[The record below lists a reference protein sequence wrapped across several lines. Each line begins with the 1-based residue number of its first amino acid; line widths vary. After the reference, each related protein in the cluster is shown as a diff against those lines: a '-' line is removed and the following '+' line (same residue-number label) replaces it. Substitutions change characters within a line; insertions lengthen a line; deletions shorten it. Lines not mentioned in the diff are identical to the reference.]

1 MKRIAW
7 AAATRHRPAIDVQI
21 RHRPRPCE
29 PKHPGGVC
37 AGKPRTGLLQ
47 FYDFGGSPSGSG
59 ARNYMPANNK
69 SKFVIAGLAVA
80 LGIVLLIV
88 LAELG
93 PTPQV
98 QIVSVTREDLT
109 ASITGNGKV
118 EPIAPTVARA
128 QFPTFV
134 SDVKAAE
141 GQPVRKGQLILTL
154 DAADQRA
161 QLSQARADLL
171 AAQTELR
178 NARAGG
184 PPDEVAQ
191 LQGNLQNAETQV
203 ASLERTQ
210 QALTQL
216 VAKGAAT
223 RDEVAQNQ
231 TALTTARANLQTLQ
245 QRKAALAQRASVTV
259 DAASLRVKQQQD
271 LVAALQQK
279 VASAT
284 VIAPVDGTLYSL
296 PVHKGDF
303 VKLGDVLAEMA
314 DLRHVRVRAFVDE
327 PDLGSLG
334 QNQGVQVLWD
344 AMPNRIWNGKV
355 EQVPKQVVARG
366 SRSVGEV
373 LCSVDNDKVEL
384 LPNVNVEVRI
394 LVHEQRGVLVIPR
407 GAVRYDQGQ
416 HFVLAYDGDA
426 VHRRDIKVGVAG
438 ADKYEVLAG
447 LAQGDKVAL
456 PGDVDLRDGMK
467 VRAAEAK

>member
-1 MKRIAW
+1 MPESNK
-7 AAATRHRPAIDVQI
+7 
-21 RHRPRPCE
+21 
-29 PKHPGGVC
+29 PKW
-37 AGKPRTGLLQ
+37 
-47 FYDFGGSPSGSG
+47 
-59 ARNYMPANNK
+59 
-69 SKFVIAGLAVA
+69 VIASLAVA
-80 LGIVLLIV
+80 LGVVLLIV
-88 LAELG
+88 LAERG
-93 PTPQV
+93 PAPLV

-118 EPIAPTVARA
+118 EPISPTVARA

-134 SDVKAAE
+134 ADVKVTE
-141 GQPVRKGQLILTL
+141 GQSVRKGQLILLL
-154 DAADQRA
+154 DVADVRA
-161 QLSQARADLL
+161 QLSQARGELL

-210 QALTQL
+210 QALAQL
-216 VAKGAAT
+216 AAKGAAT
-223 RDEVAQNQ
+223 QDEVAQNQ
-231 TALTTARANLQTLQ
+231 TALATARANLQTLQ
-245 QRKAALAQRASVTV
+245 QKKAALAQRASVNV
-259 DAASLRVKQQQD
+259 ESAGLRVKQQQD
-271 LVAALQQK
+271 LVAALEEK
-279 VASAT
+279 VRSAT
-284 VIAPVDGTLYSL
+284 VFAPSDGTVYSL
-296 PVHKGDF
+296 PVRKGDF
-303 VKLGDVLAEMA
+303 AKLGDVLAEMA
-314 DLRHVRVRAFVDE
+314 DLRQVRVRAFVDE
-327 PDLGSLG
+327 PDLGSLA

-373 LCSVDNDKVEL
+373 LCSVDNDKIEL

-394 LVHEQRGVLVIPR
+394 LVHEQRRVLVIPR
-407 GAVRYDQGQ
+407 GAVRYDRGQ
-416 HFVLAYDGDA
+416 HFVLAYDGEA

-438 ADKYEVLAG
+438 ADKYELISG
-447 LAQGDKVAL
+447 LALGDKVAL

>member
-1 MKRIAW
+1 MPEISK
-7 AAATRHRPAIDVQI
+7 
-21 RHRPRPCE
+21 
-29 PKHPGGVC
+29 PKW
-37 AGKPRTGLLQ
+37 
-47 FYDFGGSPSGSG
+47 
-59 ARNYMPANNK
+59 
-69 SKFVIAGLAVA
+69 VIASIGAA
-80 LGIVLLIV
+80 LGVVLLIV
-88 LAELG
+88 LAERG
-93 PTPQV
+93 PAPQV

-118 EPIAPTVARA
+118 EPISPTVARA

-134 SDVKAAE
+134 ADVKASE

-171 AAQTELR
+171 AAQTELG

-210 QALTQL
+210 QALAQL

-223 RDEVAQNQ
+223 QDEVALNQ
-231 TALTTARANLQTLQ
+231 AALTTARANLQTFQ
-245 QRKAALAQRASVTV
+245 QKKAALAQRASVTV
-259 DAASLRVKQQQD
+259 EAASLRVKQQQD
-271 LVAALQQK
+271 LVAALEEK
-279 VASAT
+279 VRSAT
-284 VIAPVDGTLYSL
+284 VIAPADETLYSL
-296 PVHKGDF
+296 PVHQGDF

-334 QNQGVQVLWD
+334 QNEGVQVLWD
-344 AMPNRIWNGKV
+344 AMPNRVWNGKV

-373 LCSVDNDKVEL
+373 VCSVDNDKVEL
-384 LPNVNVEVRI
+384 LPNVNVEVRV

-407 GAVRYDQGQ
+407 GAVRYDQGK
-416 HFVLAYDGDA
+416 HFVLAYDGEA
-426 VHRRDIKVGVAG
+426 VHRRDIEVGVAG

>member
-1 MKRIAW
+1 
-7 AAATRHRPAIDVQI
+7 
-21 RHRPRPCE
+21 
-29 PKHPGGVC
+29 
-37 AGKPRTGLLQ
+37 
-47 FYDFGGSPSGSG
+47 
-59 ARNYMPANNK
+59 MPANNK
-69 SKFVIAGLAVA
+69 PKWVIASLAVA
-80 LGIVLLIV
+80 LGVVLLIV
-88 LAELG
+88 LAERG
-93 PTPQV
+93 PAPQV

-118 EPIAPTVARA
+118 EPISPTVARA

-134 SDVKAAE
+134 ADVKASE
-141 GQPVRKGQLILTL
+141 GQSIHKGQLILTL
-154 DAADQRA
+154 DAADVRA

-178 NARAGG
+178 NAHAGG

-203 ASLERTQ
+203 ASLERTR
-210 QALTQL
+210 QALAQL
-216 VAKGAAT
+216 VTKGAAT
-223 RDEVAQNQ
+223 QEEVAQNQ
-231 TALTTARANLQTLQ
+231 TQLATARANLQIYQ
-245 QRKAALAQRASVTV
+245 QKKAALEQRTSVNV
-259 DAASLRVKQQQD
+259 ESASLRLKQQQD
-271 LVAALQQK
+271 LVAALEEK
-279 VASAT
+279 VRSAT
-284 VIAPVDGTLYSL
+284 VIAPADGTLYSL

-314 DLRHVRVRAFVDE
+314 DLHHVRVRAFVDE

-373 LCSVDNDKVEL
+373 LCSVDNDRVEL

-394 LVHEQRGVLVIPR
+394 LVHEQRAVLVIPR
-407 GAVRYDQGQ
+407 GAVRYDEGQ

>member
-1 MKRIAW
+1 
-7 AAATRHRPAIDVQI
+7 
-21 RHRPRPCE
+21 
-29 PKHPGGVC
+29 
-37 AGKPRTGLLQ
+37 
-47 FYDFGGSPSGSG
+47 
-59 ARNYMPANNK
+59 MPANNK
-69 SKFVIAGLAVA
+69 PKWVIASLAVA
-80 LGIVLLIV
+80 LGVVLLIV
-88 LAELG
+88 LAERG
-93 PTPQV
+93 PAPQV

-118 EPIAPTVARA
+118 EPISPTVARA

-134 SDVKAAE
+134 ADVKAAE
-141 GQPVRKGQLILTL
+141 GQSIHKGQMILTL
-154 DAADQRA
+154 DAADVRA
-161 QLSQARADLL
+161 RLSQARADLL

-178 NARAGG
+178 NAHAGG

-203 ASLERTQ
+203 ASLARTQ
-210 QALTQL
+210 QALAQL

-223 RDEVAQNQ
+223 QEEVAQNQ
-231 TALTTARANLQTLQ
+231 TQLATARANLQIYQ
-245 QRKAALAQRASVTV
+245 QKKAALEQRASVNV
-259 DAASLRVKQQQD
+259 ESASLRVKQQQD
-271 LVAALQQK
+271 LVAALEEK
-279 VASAT
+279 VRSAT
-284 VIAPVDGTLYSL
+284 VTAPADGTLYSL

-314 DLRHVRVRAFVDE
+314 DLHHVRVRAFVDE
-327 PDLGSLG
+327 PDMGSLG
-334 QNQGVQVLWD
+334 QNQSVQVLWD

-416 HFVLAYDGDA
+416 HFVLTYDGDA
-426 VHRRDIKVGVAG
+426 VHRRDITVGVAG

-456 PGDVDLRDGMK
+456 PGEVDLRDGMK

>member
-1 MKRIAW
+1 MRAE
-7 AAATRHRPAIDVQI
+7 AH
-21 RHRPRPCE
+21 PC
-29 PKHPGGVC
+29 GVC
-37 AGKPRTGLLQ
+37 AGKPGTGLLQ

-69 SKFVIAGLAVA
+69 PKWLIAGLAVA
-80 LGIVLLIV
+80 LGIVLLVV

-98 QIVSVTREDLT
+98 QIASVTREDLT

-134 SDVKAAE
+134 ADVKAAE
-141 GQPVRKGQLILTL
+141 GQSVRKGQLILML

-171 AAQTELR
+171 AAQSELR
-178 NARAGG
+178 NARTGG

-191 LQGNLQNAETQV
+191 LQGNLQNAATQV

-216 VAKGAAT
+216 VVKGAAT
-223 RDEVAQNQ
+223 QDEVAQNQ

-245 QRKAALAQRASVTV
+245 QKKAALAQRASVTV

-271 LVAALQQK
+271 LVAALQEK
-279 VASAT
+279 VSSAT
-284 VIAPVDGTLYSL
+284 VVAPTDGTLYSL
-296 PVHKGDF
+296 PVRKGDF

-334 QNQGVQVLWD
+334 QNEGVQVLWD

-394 LVHEQRGVLVIPR
+394 LVQQQHDVLVIPR
-407 GAVRYDQGQ
+407 GAVRYDQGE
-416 HFVLAYDGDA
+416 HFVLAFDGDE
-426 VHRRDIKVGVAG
+426 VHRRDIKVGVFS
-438 ADKYEVLAG
+438 DKKYEVLAG

>member
-1 MKRIAW
+1 MPESNK
-7 AAATRHRPAIDVQI
+7 
-21 RHRPRPCE
+21 
-29 PKHPGGVC
+29 PKW
-37 AGKPRTGLLQ
+37 
-47 FYDFGGSPSGSG
+47 
-59 ARNYMPANNK
+59 
-69 SKFVIAGLAVA
+69 VIASLAVA
-80 LGIVLLIV
+80 LGVVLLIV
-88 LAELG
+88 LAERG
-93 PTPQV
+93 PAPLV

-118 EPIAPTVARA
+118 EPISPTVARA

-134 SDVKAAE
+134 ADVNAIE
-141 GQPVRKGQLILTL
+141 GQAVRNGQLILML
-154 DAADQRA
+154 DAADVRA
-161 QLSQARADLL
+161 QLSQARGDLL

-210 QALTQL
+210 QALAQL
-216 VAKGAAT
+216 AAKGAAT
-223 RDEVAQNQ
+223 QDEVAQNQ
-231 TALTTARANLQTLQ
+231 TALATARANLQTLQ
-245 QRKAALAQRASVTV
+245 QKKAALAQRASVNV
-259 DAASLRVKQQQD
+259 ESAGLRVKQQQD
-271 LVAALQQK
+271 LVAALEEK
-279 VASAT
+279 VRSAT
-284 VIAPVDGTLYSL
+284 VIAPSDGTLYSL
-296 PVHKGDF
+296 PVRKGDF
-303 VKLGDVLAEMA
+303 VKLGDVLAQMA
-314 DLRHVRVRAFVDE
+314 DLRQVRVRAFVDE

-344 AMPNRIWNGKV
+344 AMPNRVWNGKV
-355 EQVPKQVVARG
+355 EQVPKQVVGLG

-416 HFVLAYDGDA
+416 HFVLAYDGET

-438 ADKYEVLAG
+438 ADKYELISG
-447 LAQGDKVAL
+447 LALGDKVAL

>member
-1 MKRIAW
+1 
-7 AAATRHRPAIDVQI
+7 
-21 RHRPRPCE
+21 
-29 PKHPGGVC
+29 
-37 AGKPRTGLLQ
+37 
-47 FYDFGGSPSGSG
+47 
-59 ARNYMPANNK
+59 MPANNK
-69 SKFVIAGLAVA
+69 PKWVIASLGVA
-80 LGIVLLIV
+80 LGVVLLIV
-88 LAELG
+88 LAERG
-93 PTPQV
+93 PAPQV

-118 EPIAPTVARA
+118 EPISPTVARA

-134 SDVKAAE
+134 ADVKTTE
-141 GQPVRKGQLILTL
+141 GQSIHKGQLILTL
-154 DAADQRA
+154 DAADVRA

-178 NARAGG
+178 NAHAGG

-203 ASLERTQ
+203 ASRERTQ
-210 QALTQL
+210 QALAQL

-223 RDEVAQNQ
+223 QEEVAQNQ
-231 TALTTARANLQTLQ
+231 TALATARANLQIYQ
-245 QRKAALAQRASVTV
+245 QKKLALEQRTSVSV
-259 DAASLRVKQQQD
+259 ESASLRLKQQHD
-271 LVAALQQK
+271 LVAALEEK
-279 VASAT
+279 VRSAT
-284 VIAPVDGTLYSL
+284 VIAPADGTLYSL
-296 PVHKGDF
+296 PVRKGDF

-447 LAQGDKVAL
+447 LAQGDRVAL

>member
-1 MKRIAW
+1 MPEISK
-7 AAATRHRPAIDVQI
+7 
-21 RHRPRPCE
+21 
-29 PKHPGGVC
+29 PKW
-37 AGKPRTGLLQ
+37 
-47 FYDFGGSPSGSG
+47 
-59 ARNYMPANNK
+59 
-69 SKFVIAGLAVA
+69 VIASIGAA
-80 LGIVLLIV
+80 LCVVLLIV
-88 LAELG
+88 LAERG
-93 PTPQV
+93 PAPQV

-118 EPIAPTVARA
+118 EPISPTVARA

-134 SDVKAAE
+134 ADVKASE
-141 GQPVRKGQLILTL
+141 GQLVRKGQLILTL

-171 AAQTELR
+171 AARTELR
-178 NARAGG
+178 NAHAGG
-184 PPDEVAQ
+184 PPDDVAQ
-191 LQGNLQNAETQV
+191 LRGDVQKAETQV
-203 ASLERTQ
+203 ANLERTQ
-210 QALTQL
+210 QSLAQRVT
-216 VAKGAAT
+216 KGAAT

-231 TALTTARANLQTLQ
+231 ALLATARASLQTFQ
-245 QRKAALAQRASVTV
+245 QKKAALEQRAAVAV
-259 DAASLRVKQQQD
+259 EAASLRVNQQQD
-271 LVAALQQK
+271 LVAALEEK
-279 VASAT
+279 VRSAT
-284 VIAPVDGTLYSL
+284 VIAPADETLYSL

-314 DLRHVRVRAFVDE
+314 DLRHVRVRAFMDE

-334 QNQGVQVLWD
+334 QNEGVQVLWD
-344 AMPNRIWNGKV
+344 AMPNRVWNGKV

-416 HFVLAYDGDA
+416 HFVLAYDGEA

>member
-1 MKRIAW
+1 MPESNK
-7 AAATRHRPAIDVQI
+7 
-21 RHRPRPCE
+21 
-29 PKHPGGVC
+29 PKW
-37 AGKPRTGLLQ
+37 
-47 FYDFGGSPSGSG
+47 
-59 ARNYMPANNK
+59 
-69 SKFVIAGLAVA
+69 VIASLAVA
-80 LGIVLLIV
+80 LGVVLLIV
-88 LAELG
+88 LAERG
-93 PTPQV
+93 PAPLV
-98 QIVSVTREDLT
+98 QIVSVTRENLA

-118 EPIAPTVARA
+118 EPISPTVARA

-134 SDVKAAE
+134 ADVKVTE
-141 GQPVRKGQLILTL
+141 GQSVRKGQLILML
-154 DAADQRA
+154 DAADVRA
-161 QLSQARADLL
+161 QLSQARGDLL
-171 AAQTELR
+171 AAQSDLR
-178 NARAGG
+178 NAHAGG

-191 LQGNLQNAETQV
+191 LLGNLQNAETQV

-210 QALTQL
+210 QALAQL

-223 RDEVAQNQ
+223 QDEVAQNQ
-231 TALTTARANLQTLQ
+231 TALATARANLQTLQ
-245 QRKAALAQRASVTV
+245 QKKAALAQRTSVNLES
-259 DAASLRVKQQQD
+259 ASLRVKQQQD
-271 LVAALQQK
+271 LVAALEEK
-279 VASAT
+279 VRSAT
-284 VIAPVDGTLYSL
+284 VIAPSDGTLYSL
-296 PVHKGDF
+296 PVRNGDF

-314 DLRHVRVRAFVDE
+314 DLRHVRVRAFMDE

-334 QNQGVQVLWD
+334 QNQAVQVLWD

-394 LVHEQRGVLVIPR
+394 LVHEERGVLVIPR

-438 ADKYEVLAG
+438 ADKYELLSG
-447 LAQGDKVAL
+447 LALGDRVAL

-467 VRAAEAK
+467 VRAVEAK

>member
-1 MKRIAW
+1 
-7 AAATRHRPAIDVQI
+7 
-21 RHRPRPCE
+21 
-29 PKHPGGVC
+29 
-37 AGKPRTGLLQ
+37 
-47 FYDFGGSPSGSG
+47 
-59 ARNYMPANNK
+59 MPANNK
-69 SKFVIAGLAVA
+69 PKWVIASLAVA
-80 LGIVLLIV
+80 LGVVLLIV
-88 LAELG
+88 LAERG
-93 PTPQV
+93 PAPQV

-118 EPIAPTVARA
+118 EPISPTVARA

-134 SDVKAAE
+134 SDVKTTE
-141 GQPVRKGQLILTL
+141 GQSIHKGQLILTL
-154 DAADQRA
+154 DAADVRA
-161 QLSQARADLL
+161 QLSQARADSL
-171 AAQTELR
+171 AAQTDLH
-178 NARAGG
+178 NAHSGG

-210 QALTQL
+210 LALAQL

-223 RDEVAQNQ
+223 QEEVAQNQ
-231 TALTTARANLQTLQ
+231 TALATARANLQIYQ
-245 QRKAALAQRASVTV
+245 QKKAALEQRTSVNV
-259 DAASLRVKQQQD
+259 ESASLHLKQQQD
-271 LVAALQQK
+271 LVAALQEK
-279 VASAT
+279 VRSAT
-284 VIAPVDGTLYSL
+284 VIAPADGTLYSL
-296 PVHKGDF
+296 PVRKGDF

-314 DLRHVRVRAFVDE
+314 DLRQVRVRAFVDE

-394 LVHEQRGVLVIPR
+394 LVHEQHGVLVIPR

>member
-1 MKRIAW
+1 
-7 AAATRHRPAIDVQI
+7 
-21 RHRPRPCE
+21 
-29 PKHPGGVC
+29 
-37 AGKPRTGLLQ
+37 
-47 FYDFGGSPSGSG
+47 
-59 ARNYMPANNK
+59 MPANNK
-69 SKFVIAGLAVA
+69 SKWVIASLAVV
-80 LGIVLLIV
+80 LGVVLLI
-88 LAELG
+88 ALG
-93 PTPQV
+93 ERGPAPQV

-118 EPIAPTVARA
+118 EPISPTVARA

-134 SDVKAAE
+134 ADVKTTE
-141 GQPVRKGQLILTL
+141 GQSIHKGQLILTL
-154 DAADQRA
+154 DAADVRA

-178 NARAGG
+178 NAHAGG

-210 QALTQL
+210 QALAQL

-223 RDEVAQNQ
+223 QEEVAQNQ
-231 TALTTARANLQTLQ
+231 TLLATARANLQIYQ
-245 QRKAALAQRASVTV
+245 QKKAALEQRSSVNV
-259 DAASLRVKQQQD
+259 ESASLRVKQQQD
-271 LVAALQQK
+271 LVAALEEK
-279 VASAT
+279 VRSAT
-284 VIAPVDGTLYSL
+284 VIAPADGTLYSL
-296 PVHKGDF
+296 PVRKGDF

-314 DLRHVRVRAFVDE
+314 DLHHVRVRAFVDE
-327 PDLGSLG
+327 PDMGSLG
-334 QNQGVQVLWD
+334 LNQDVQVLWD
-344 AMPNRIWNGKV
+344 AMPNRIWKGKV

-394 LVHEQRGVLVIPR
+394 LVHQQRGVLVIPR
-407 GAVRYDQGQ
+407 GAVQSDQGQ

-438 ADKYEVLAG
+438 DNKYEVLAG
-447 LAQGDKVAL
+447 LAQGDKVAQPV
-456 PGDVDLRDGMK
+456 PGEADLRDGMK

>member
-1 MKRIAW
+1 MPESNK
-7 AAATRHRPAIDVQI
+7 
-21 RHRPRPCE
+21 
-29 PKHPGGVC
+29 PKW
-37 AGKPRTGLLQ
+37 
-47 FYDFGGSPSGSG
+47 
-59 ARNYMPANNK
+59 
-69 SKFVIAGLAVA
+69 VIASLAVA
-80 LGIVLLIV
+80 LGVVLLIV
-88 LAELG
+88 LAERG
-93 PTPQV
+93 PAPLV
-98 QIVSVTREDLT
+98 QIVTVTREDLT

-118 EPIAPTVARA
+118 EPISPTIARA
-128 QFPTFV
+128 EFPTFV
-134 SDVKAAE
+134 ADVKAIE
-141 GQPVRKGQLILTL
+141 GQSVRKGQLILML
-154 DAADQRA
+154 DVADVRA
-161 QLSQARADLL
+161 QLSQTRGELL

-178 NARAGG
+178 NAHAGG

-191 LQGNLQNAETQV
+191 LQGNVQNAETQV

-210 QALTQL
+210 QALAQL

-223 RDEVAQNQ
+223 QDEVAQNQ
-231 TALTTARANLQTLQ
+231 TALATARANLRTLQ
-245 QRKAALAQRASVTV
+245 QKQAALAQRASVNVEST
-259 DAASLRVKQQQD
+259 SLRVKQQQD
-271 LVAALQQK
+271 LVAALEEK
-279 VASAT
+279 VRSAT
-284 VIAPVDGTLYSL
+284 VIAPSDGTLYSL
-296 PVHKGDF
+296 PVRKGDF

-344 AMPNRIWNGKV
+344 AMPNRVWNGKV
-355 EQVPKQVVARG
+355 EQVPKQVVGLG

-394 LVHEQRGVLVIPR
+394 RVHEQRGVLVIPR
-407 GAVRYDQGQ
+407 AAVRYDQGQ

-438 ADKYEVLAG
+438 ADKYELISG
-447 LAQGDKVAL
+447 LALGDRVAL

>member
-1 MKRIAW
+1 
-7 AAATRHRPAIDVQI
+7 
-21 RHRPRPCE
+21 
-29 PKHPGGVC
+29 
-37 AGKPRTGLLQ
+37 
-47 FYDFGGSPSGSG
+47 
-59 ARNYMPANNK
+59 
-69 SKFVIAGLAVA
+69 
-80 LGIVLLIV
+80 
-88 LAELG
+88 
-93 PTPQV
+93 
-98 QIVSVTREDLT
+98 
-109 ASITGNGKV
+109 
-118 EPIAPTVARA
+118 
-128 QFPTFV
+128 
-134 SDVKAAE
+134 
-141 GQPVRKGQLILTL
+141 L

-171 AAQTELR
+171 AARTELR
-178 NARAGG
+178 NAHAGG
-184 PPDEVAQ
+184 PPDDVAQ
-191 LQGNLQNAETQV
+191 LRGDVQKAETQV
-203 ASLERTQ
+203 ANLERTQ
-210 QALTQL
+210 QALAQL
-216 VAKGAAT
+216 VTKGAAT

-231 TALTTARANLQTLQ
+231 ALLATARASLQTFQ
-245 QRKAALAQRASVTV
+245 QKKAALEQRAAVAV
-259 DAASLRVKQQQD
+259 EAASLRVNQQQD
-271 LVAALQQK
+271 LVAALEEK
-279 VASAT
+279 VRSAT
-284 VIAPVDGTLYSL
+284 VIAPADETLYSL

-314 DLRHVRVRAFVDE
+314 DLRHVRVRAFMDE

-334 QNQGVQVLWD
+334 QNEGVQVLWD
-344 AMPNRIWNGKV
+344 AMPNRVWNGKV

-416 HFVLAYDGDA
+416 HFVLAYDGEA